1 MDNYFK
7 KLLSNDLKLK
17 KESDIP
23 SLCKQTIKGFIV
35 LDAYAEELQDK
46 YRNKIEE
53 RTLHMGRY
61 NIAKKEVAD
70 IYNKEHHPIFR
81 NIEEAYGFAEFSY
94 GNQPFGATHTI
105 HEVEI
110 IVKPKILDINGG
122 REED

>member
-7 KLLSNDLKLK
+7 KILSQDLKLK

-23 SLCKQTIKGFIV
+23 SLCKQTIKGYIV

-46 YRNKIEE
+46 YRHNIEE

-61 NIAKKEVAD
+61 NISKKEIAN
-70 IYNKEHHPIFR
+70 IHNKELHPIFR
-81 NIEEAYGFAEFSY
+81 SIEEAYGFAEFSY